1 MAVSSKSRSVRDAK
15 TALGKIVERAYSF
28 PGFFSPDTRMGN
40 AFVRAGD
47 NLIAV
52 TPSGNKIGAAD
63 GRCSIVDVRTGNSV
77 NGIKQSSE
85 CKMYLEILKVAP
97 DTTAGIHLH
106 GCYSMPLI
114 GTLGAGALDPGAFA
128 EANYYFISERDP
140 KFRSVR
146 GKSGSA
152 ELARSVAKEFSKNAD
167 VVFIF
172 GENGEYHG
180 SVAISNNKES
190 FIAGMESLWKLLDV
204 EYMAK
209 VEIISALCGR
219 MNISDKRRQKRGR

>member
-1 MAVSSKSRSVRDAK
+1 MAASLKERDIGNAK
-15 TALGKIVERAYSF
+15 AALGKIVERAYSF

-47 NLIAV
+47 NILV
-52 TPSGNKIGAAD
+52 TPSGNKLSVVD
-63 GRCSIVDVRTGNSV
+63 GKCSIVDIRTGNLV

-85 CKMYLEILKVAP
+85 YKMYLEILKAVP

-114 GTLGAGALDPGAFA
+114 RTQGEGALDAGAFA
-128 EANYYFISERDP
+128 EAKYYFISEKDP
-140 KFRSVR
+140 KFVSVR
-146 GKSGSA
+146 GKSGSI
-152 ELARSVAKEFSKNAD
+152 ELARSVAREFSKNAD

-172 GENGEYHG
+172 GEEGEYHG
-180 SVAISNNKES
+180 SVAISSNKES

-209 VEIISALCGR
+209 VEIISALCGH
-219 MNISDKRRQKRGR
+219 MNISDKKGTGKR